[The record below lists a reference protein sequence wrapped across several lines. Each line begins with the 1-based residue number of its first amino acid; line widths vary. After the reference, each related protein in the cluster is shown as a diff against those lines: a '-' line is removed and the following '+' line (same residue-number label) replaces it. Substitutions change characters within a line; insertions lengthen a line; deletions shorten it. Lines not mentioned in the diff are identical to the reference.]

1 MKKSL
6 ILIYAIISIILFATF
21 PSVAKQTVFAASSN
35 RVVIDTTSKVTDNKL
50 TVDVNI
56 QENPG
61 LVGCVLEVFYDSNI
75 FNTPTIQFASNAGL
89 KNLQPESGLLEPGK
103 YRVLYEGLSG
113 VNAND
118 TSTGKLFTLTFNA
131 KSTLQNGTYNITIK
145 PEQNSVY
152 GLSNTNSFIQYSLK
166 NKNLA
171 IQGIINLEVNNGVS
185 NIETSYYTQEETS
198 TNSAAII
205 IVAIVVSL
213 LAVGITV
220 FLLLRRKMTKKSD
233 WELIDK

>member
-6 ILIYAIISIILFATF
+6 IVIYAIISIIFFATF

-35 RVVIDTTSKVTDNKL
+35 RVVFDTTSKVTDNNL
-50 TVDVNI
+50 VVDVII

-61 LVGCVLEVFYDSNI
+61 LVGCVLEVFYDNNI
-75 FNTPTIQFASNAGL
+75 FNTPTIQFASNLGL
-89 KNLQPESGLLEPGK
+89 KDLQPESGLLEAGK

-113 VNAND
+113 INTND

-152 GLSNTNSFIQYSLK
+152 GLSNTNSFVQYSLK

-171 IQGIINLEVNNGVS
+171 IQGVINLEINNGTS
-185 NIETSYYTQEETS
+185 TIETSYYTQEES
-198 TNSAAII
+198 SANYTVII
-205 IVAIVVSL
+205 IVAVVAGL
-213 LAVGITV
+213 LAIGTTV

-233 WELIDK
+233 WELIDN